1 MSGVVIVGAGPGGA
15 SLAFLLARRGI
26 DVTLLERQTDFA
38 REFRGE
44 VLLPGGLDPFKQ
56 MGLWDELDTVPHVTL
71 NAAQLYVN
79 GKFHG
84 RSDADGRGVVPAAGT
99 GMVRHATRTL
109 RGYLGGGHLL
119 IHGAACPRATCR
131 SAGS

>member
-1 MSGVVIVGAGPGGA
+1 MSGVVILGAGPGGA

-56 MGLWDELDTVPHVTL
+56 MGLWAELDTVPHVTL
-71 NAAQLYVN
+71 NAA
-79 GKFHG
+79 
-84 RSDADGRGVVPAAGT
+84 
-99 GMVRHATRTL
+99 
-109 RGYLGGGHLL
+109 
-119 IHGAACPRATCR
+119 
-131 SAGS
+131 